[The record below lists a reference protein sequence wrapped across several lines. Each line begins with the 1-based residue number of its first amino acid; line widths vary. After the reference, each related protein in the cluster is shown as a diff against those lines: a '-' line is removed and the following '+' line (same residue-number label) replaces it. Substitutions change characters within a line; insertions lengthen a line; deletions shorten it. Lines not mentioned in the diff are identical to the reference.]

1 MNQKRTLT
9 YCLNQWVLRGGDSLH
24 MANRRMLTGKKAQA
38 EHGYCSLHFARTLWL
53 FTVSDHKTFVFPQT
67 AFGILGALSGH
78 LLTTDAKP
86 DLSAILFRIPHVLL
100 WTWLNTLVFTIA
112 NQRLPGAVIEDLIN
126 KPWRPLASGR
136 ISITQARRL
145 LLCAIPLS
153 LVVIYLLL
161 GAVEETVL
169 LYCLTWMYNDCG
181 GAEENFAIR
190 NLIIAAAYVLYG
202 NGALRVA
209 CAYNA
214 STVIWQ
220 TYAWHMMI
228 FGVIFFTM
236 QMQDLKDQEGD
247 RTRQRRTAPLILG
260 DAVARYT
267 IAIPTLVF
275 SVACPVFWDINV
287 FTTAGILPT
296 GLSVVVAVR
305 VLVLRSQSAD
315 RVTWRLWSYWLVTLY
330 ALPSMKNPRA
340 FAGFFDWIGSLR
352 I

>member
-1 MNQKRTLT
+1 
-9 YCLNQWVLRGGDSLH
+9 
-24 MANRRMLTGKKAQA
+24 MLTSKEARS
-38 EHGYCSLHFARTLWL
+38 EHGFCSLHFARTLWL

-86 DLSAILFRIPHVLL
+86 DLAAILLRTPHVLL

-112 NQRLPGAVIEDLIN
+112 NQRLPEAVTEDIIN
-126 KPWRPLASGR
+126 KPWRPLASAR
-136 ISITQARRL
+136 ISIMQARRL

-153 LVVIYLLL
+153 LAVIFFCL

-169 LYCLTWMYNDCG
+169 LYGLTWMYNDCG

-190 NLIIAAAYVLYG
+190 NLIIAAAYALYG

-209 CAYNA
+209 CGYNA
-214 STVIWQ
+214 STVVGQ
-220 TYAWHMMI
+220 TYAWHVLI
-228 FGVIFFTM
+228 SGVIFFTM

-247 RTRQRRTAPLILG
+247 RARQRRTAPLILG
-260 DAVARYT
+260 DAVTRWT

-275 SVACPVFWDINV
+275 SIACPAFWDLNL
-287 FTTAGILPT
+287 FTTAGLLPAA
-296 GLSVVVAVR
+296 LSVVVAVR

-330 ALPSMKNPRA
+330 ALPLVKNPRA
-340 FAGFFDWIGSLR
+340 LAGFLDWIGSLR
-352 I
+352 V